1 MQLMTTLFT
10 RDKLKAYLRKER
22 SVSRSIGL
30 VPTMGALHPGHLS
43 LVEKAIEEND
53 RVVVSIF
60 VNPTQ
65 FNNPEDLEKYPQNLE
80 TDLEILRRYQSKVVV
95 FAPKVSEIYPEE
107 VAAVAYEFDGLDGVM
122 EGAYR
127 AGHFEGVATIV
138 ETLLRLVAPDR
149 AYFGEKD
156 YQQLQIIK
164 KVVKDKQLEVAI
176 CPCPIVREP
185 NGLAMSSRNE
195 RLPKRLRE
203 EAKLIFEVLQSAK
216 EQFGTKSATKIME
229 WVYETFGKHP
239 EFKLEYFVIAHA
251 ETLKP
256 VIRKQKNQKYRAFI
270 AVYVQD
276 IRLIDNLAL
285 N

>member
-1 MQLMTTLFT
+1 MTALFSI
-10 RDKLKAYLRKER
+10 DKLKAYLRSER
-22 SVSRSIGL
+22 SKSRSIGL

-43 LVEKAIEEND
+43 LVEKAFREND

-80 TDLEILRRYQSKVVV
+80 TDLEILKSYQSRVVV
-95 FAPKVSEIYPEE
+95 FAPTVSDIYPEQ
-107 VAAVAYEFDGLDGVM
+107 VAAVDYDFDGLDKVM
-122 EGAYR
+122 EGAHR

-164 KVVKDKQLEVAI
+164 KVVADKQLDVTI

-203 EAKLIFEVLQSAK
+203 KAKLIFEVLQTAK
-216 EQFGTKSATKIME
+216 IKFGTESATKVME
-229 WVYETFGKHP
+229 WVHDAFRKHA
-239 EFKLEYFVIAHA
+239 EFKLEYFSIAHA

-256 VIRKQKNQKYRAFI
+256 VIRKRKNQKYRAFI